1 MKKYIVIISLFVIY
15 MGTAMG
21 QENRRE
27 VIAAQK
33 VAFFTRQLDL
43 SSEEARF
50 FWPVYDEFS
59 EKRDAIVNQRG
70 EITRGVGRN
79 FRNMSE
85 KELEEAGD
93 KIIELDLEEARLKS
107 EYHKKFKEVLPPSK
121 VVRLYN
127 AENGFKNYLL
137 QQLRSRREDRLNN
150 RRIPGRT

>member
-1 MKKYIVIISLFVIY
+1 MKKYFIIISICIFCL
-15 MGTAMG
+15 GTTMA

-43 SSEEARF
+43 SAEEARL
-50 FWPVYDEFS
+50 FWPVYDEFT
-59 EKRDAIVNQRG
+59 EKRDKIVNQRG
-70 EITRGVGRN
+70 EIARDVGRD

-85 KELEEAGD
+85 DELEDAGD
-93 KIIELDLEEARLKS
+93 KLIELDLQAAKLKA
-107 EYHKKFKEVLPPSK
+107 EYHEKFKEVLSPSK

-137 QQLRSRREDRLNN
+137 KQLRSRREERLNN
-150 RRIPGRT
+150 MRSPLQ